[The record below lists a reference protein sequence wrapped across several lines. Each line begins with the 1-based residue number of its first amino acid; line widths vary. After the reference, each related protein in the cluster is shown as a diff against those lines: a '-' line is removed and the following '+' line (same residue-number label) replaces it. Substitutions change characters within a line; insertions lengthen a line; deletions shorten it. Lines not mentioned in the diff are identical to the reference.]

1 MKEKEKRK
9 ENCSSKNSTTETL
22 SYQKIENNIW
32 KPKKTEIRGK
42 SERITVNL
50 VEEINDK
57 DKETKNNKKDPQN
70 NLKNSFNII
79 IKKDEKDQ
87 KNIENNKTKEKI
99 NFQVR
104 PLFINE
110 IDNNYNNN
118 LNGNFNKTKYS
129 FISHQIPKMLENPL
143 CFDEKN
149 KILIN
154 NIKVNNISNSAPKN
168 NEKNKR
174 TLSNKYPHNNYSKK
188 KHKAIK
194 TDVKINSEKNINL
207 NLNNLENNKIENNIN
222 LKIINSP
229 NNKIKKSNNNLVKD
243 NQNQNKSGKNNLVVE
258 IYNFYNEF
266 EIKSKSNIGPKNNN
280 LKNNNIMNHN
290 SKNYTKIND
299 NKQNLLSEKNNK
311 NERKESRHS
320 LKKESYD
327 LRKYN
332 NYLNSFNSSK
342 SNNFINS
349 NQNMANSSKKIENNN
364 KIIYI
369 TTNNKKKNK
378 LENTPFEGLK
388 TENYYETITLNSN
401 YSINSK
407 KPKIFINGDK
417 NNNSKYENLKTYNNK
432 SNKLKNAFE
441 DKKIKKMIYKKE
453 TTTEKN
459 NNKINQK
466 NRYVKINSEKF
477 DVCKKNKSIT
487 ITNDLSNISISKNN
501 NNGNKKNINLL
512 KKKINSDYLLKSSDM
527 LNGSKDK
534 DKNKENNYCI
544 GNNKST
550 NIINNYINNIN
561 NFNIN
566 YLSKNDKLY
575 VDKDDYLLKNINN
588 IIKPNE
594 NTNTDYLSYNYKKI
608 GNYYNSL
615 DNQYILNTNGKNKKN
630 ITERNLK
637 VNYFSNEIPVL
648 SYNNIDN
655 NIKLNKA
662 KKIELLYNHID
673 NDTDYNH
680 IASTITNDEFK
691 SIENYQNLNTSP
703 IVTNKNYSNI
713 RKYEKF
719 VKQYIRK
726 KV

>member
-1 MKEKEKRK
+1 ME
-9 ENCSSKNSTTETL
+9 
-22 SYQKIENNIW
+22 
-32 KPKKTEIRGK
+32 
-42 SERITVNL
+42 
-50 VEEINDK
+50 
-57 DKETKNNKKDPQN
+57 
-70 NLKNSFNII
+70 
-79 IKKDEKDQ
+79 
-87 KNIENNKTKEKI
+87 
-99 NFQVR
+99 
-104 PLFINE
+104 
-110 IDNNYNNN
+110 
-118 LNGNFNKTKYS
+118 
-129 FISHQIPKMLENPL
+129 
-143 CFDEKN
+143 
-149 KILIN
+149 
-154 NIKVNNISNSAPKN
+154 
-168 NEKNKR
+168 
-174 TLSNKYPHNNYSKK
+174 
-188 KHKAIK
+188 
-194 TDVKINSEKNINL
+194 
-207 NLNNLENNKIENNIN
+207 
-222 LKIINSP
+222 
-229 NNKIKKSNNNLVKD
+229 
-243 NQNQNKSGKNNLVVE
+243 
-258 IYNFYNEF
+258 
-266 EIKSKSNIGPKNNN
+266 
-280 LKNNNIMNHN
+280 
-290 SKNYTKIND
+290 
-299 NKQNLLSEKNNK
+299 
-311 NERKESRHS
+311 
-320 LKKESYD
+320 
-327 LRKYN
+327 
-332 NYLNSFNSSK
+332 
-342 SNNFINS
+342 
-349 NQNMANSSKKIENNN
+349 NSSKKRENNN

-594 NTNTDYLSYNYKKI
+594 NTNSDYLSYNYKKI

-662 KKIELLYNHID
+662 KKIELLYNHIVKD
-673 NDTDYNH
+673 NDYNH

>member
-1 MKEKEKRK
+1 
-9 ENCSSKNSTTETL
+9 
-22 SYQKIENNIW
+22 
-32 KPKKTEIRGK
+32 
-42 SERITVNL
+42 
-50 VEEINDK
+50 
-57 DKETKNNKKDPQN
+57 
-70 NLKNSFNII
+70 
-79 IKKDEKDQ
+79 
-87 KNIENNKTKEKI
+87 
-99 NFQVR
+99 
-104 PLFINE
+104 
-110 IDNNYNNN
+110 
-118 LNGNFNKTKYS
+118 
-129 FISHQIPKMLENPL
+129 
-143 CFDEKN
+143 
-149 KILIN
+149 
-154 NIKVNNISNSAPKN
+154 
-168 NEKNKR
+168 
-174 TLSNKYPHNNYSKK
+174 
-188 KHKAIK
+188 
-194 TDVKINSEKNINL
+194 
-207 NLNNLENNKIENNIN
+207 
-222 LKIINSP
+222 
-229 NNKIKKSNNNLVKD
+229 
-243 NQNQNKSGKNNLVVE
+243 
-258 IYNFYNEF
+258 
-266 EIKSKSNIGPKNNN
+266 
-280 LKNNNIMNHN
+280 
-290 SKNYTKIND
+290 
-299 NKQNLLSEKNNK
+299 
-311 NERKESRHS
+311 
-320 LKKESYD
+320 
-327 LRKYN
+327 
-332 NYLNSFNSSK
+332 
-342 SNNFINS
+342 
-349 NQNMANSSKKIENNN
+349 
-364 KIIYI
+364 
-369 TTNNKKKNK
+369 
-378 LENTPFEGLK
+378 
-388 TENYYETITLNSN
+388 
-401 YSINSK
+401 
-407 KPKIFINGDK
+407 
-417 NNNSKYENLKTYNNK
+417 
-432 SNKLKNAFE
+432 
-441 DKKIKKMIYKKE
+441 MIYKKE

-594 NTNTDYLSYNYKKI
+594 NTNADYLSYNYKKI